1 VKAHHLAL
9 AERYQDALCRHL
21 QRAHP
26 KTIDLAQGLGHEAIT
41 LGLHTLD
48 LAKLHEKTLLTKIFP
63 EAHRRHH
70 RSLTK
75 EASLFFA
82 AAMASAYDPQK
93 NVAKTTARLK
103 KVVSTL
109 SRRTIDLAA
118 TNQEL
123 AHEIVH
129 RKATETKLVKNE
141 HNYARLLQQSN
152 RMQIQLRHLSRD
164 LISAQEDERRK
175 ISRELHDVIAQTLTG
190 INLRLDILKK
200 KASLD
205 SKDISRNIELTQR
218 LVEKSVDIVHR
229 FAREL
234 RPTALDDLGL
244 IPALHS
250 FMKSYTRNT
259 GILTGLTAW
268 AGVEKLN
275 SERRTVLYRVAQEA
289 LTNVSRH
296 AKAKRVDIIIRELP
310 SGIEMSIKDDGKSFL
325 VDHALEGHGSKRL
338 GLLGMRERIEMVG
351 GAFSI
356 RSLPGHGTTVCTQI
370 PKRKKPVP
378 KGQHS

>member
-21 QRAHP
+21 QRVHP

-82 AAMASAYDPQK
+82 AAMASAYDPKK
-93 NVAKTTARLK
+93 NVAKASAQLK

-123 AHEIVH
+123 AREIVH

-141 HNYARLLQQSN
+141 LNYARLLQHSN
-152 RMQIQLRHLSRD
+152 RMQIQLRHLSRE

-200 KASLD
+200 KASLE

-250 FMKSYTRNT
+250 FMKSYTRHT

-310 SGIEMSIKDDGKSFL
+310 SGIEMSIKDDGKSFQ
-325 VDHALEGHGSKRL
+325 VDHVLGGHGSKRL

-356 RSLPGHGTTVCTQI
+356 QSLPGHGTTVCTQI
-370 PKRKKPVP
+370 PKRKKTVP
-378 KGQHS
+378 RGQQP